1 MGNSAVGIFI
11 VSKKTQNFL
20 LLHRSKS
27 PIVWSILTGKIDN
40 NDNPLDTVN
49 REIFEEIGLTN
60 VYDIKKIGDT
70 KENGRT
76 FHIFVGYVDDDLELP
91 KLKKDENNLYG
102 WFNENNLPTPI
113 HDKWDKTFGYF
124 KMYNES
130 QRIKELW

>member
-49 REIFEEIGLTN
+49 REIFEETGLTN